1 MNTSITIGYPC
12 LIVFGSQAVTS
23 DVVPIAAFI
32 NLLGQAEVAIGGIG
46 IGIIVVALEVNV
58 DVVHLILTVK
68 SELRSIGSPTGFTIS
83 RSQQVEVM
91 CLFKIGRQRDVV
103 AWHNEGENAVGIR
116 RERRGSAIVGV
127 GHRLEDVAIGSNGLE
142 GHRLAL
148 VGLMLAVEVG
158 ISTDEVKD
166 AAISGIADRVNV
178 IRLEEVSRHF
188 HVIGRHHKTVVV
200 TEVAGSGRRK
210 HSHGSGIEVG
220 HGYLT
225 DTITVSRTNE
235 EGHIVKMLRPVTTL
249 IVGKDTIFQ
258 GDVTAIGGD
267 ALGGHLIALSRLVQ
281 IDALVGCILIVT

>member
-58 DVVHLILTVK
+58 DVVHLILAVK
-68 SELRSIGSPTGFTIS
+68 SELGSIGSPTGFTVS
-83 RSQQVEVM
+83 RAQQVEVM

-148 VGLMLAVEVG
+148 VGLML
-158 ISTDEVKD
+158 
-166 AAISGIADRVNV
+166 
-178 IRLEEVSRHF
+178 
-188 HVIGRHHKTVVV
+188 GRHHKTVVV

-235 EGHIVKMLRPVTTL
+235 EGHIVKMLRPVTAL

-258 GDVTAIGGD
+258 SDVAAIGGD